1 MAEKDNSLLQVIW
14 DEFVSGDKEA
24 FATLYNLH
32 VEALFRYGTKL
43 CCDREMVK
51 DALQEIF
58 IDVFLNRSRMKITPG
73 HLRYYLLL
81 ALKRNLIKKMES
93 ERRPL
98 PREEKE
104 RCFEVTY
111 SIETSIIDH
120 EEEAERNRRVAEL
133 LNTLPAGQKE
143 ALYLRYNEAMEYSQI
158 AEILHI
164 SVESVRKQVYRALSS
179 IREKWGN
186 TLALGWIPTL
196 LLPW

>member
-1 MAEKDNSLLQVIW
+1 MIW
-14 DEFVSGDKEA
+14 EAFVSGDKEA

-43 CCDREMVK
+43 CCDRELVK

-58 IDVFLNRSRMKITPG
+58 IDVFLNRRRLKTTPG
-73 HLRYYLLL
+73 HFRYYLLL
-81 ALKRNLIKKMES
+81 ALKRNLIKKLES
-93 ERRPL
+93 GRRPL

-133 LNTLPAGQKE
+133 LNALPAGQKE

-164 SVESVRKQVYRALSS
+164 SVESVRKQVYRALTS
-179 IREKWGN
+179 IREKWGP
-186 TLALGWIPTL
+186 TLALGWISTL
-196 LLPW
+196 LFPW